1 MSLVSQTPPTMHSNP
16 LGWQS
21 VRTSPSAD
29 IDDDDVSTTT
39 VGNCSGDGGAA
50 IRIPILVMF
59 VRLFT

>member
-1 MSLVSQTPPTMHSNP
+1 MHSNP